1 MATVT
6 IDDDTL
12 VDMLID
18 RLDYWTDDK
27 DTKEVY
33 RQYYEHMVS
42 AGCFSGAE
50 FDVMVIVDN
59 DYINNLS
66 IITREEYEEERA
78 EYIKEQMK
86 DDGYE
91 DEEVTE
97 EEYSQVKEEY
107 ENDIPTWENL
117 ECGENNLEFLSGY
130 YIEAKTCNVMLMS

>member
-18 RLDYWTDDK
+18 RLDYWTDDE

-42 AGCFSGAE
+42 AGCYEE

-59 DYINNLS
+59 DYVNNLS
-66 IITREEYEEERA
+66 IITREEYDESRED
-78 EYIKEQMK
+78 YLKES
-86 DDGYE
+86 GE
-91 DEEVTE
+91 DESEV
-97 EEYSQVKEEY
+97 
-107 ENDIPTWENL
+107 PTWEDL

-130 YIEAKTCNVMLMS
+130 YIEAKTCNVMLMA